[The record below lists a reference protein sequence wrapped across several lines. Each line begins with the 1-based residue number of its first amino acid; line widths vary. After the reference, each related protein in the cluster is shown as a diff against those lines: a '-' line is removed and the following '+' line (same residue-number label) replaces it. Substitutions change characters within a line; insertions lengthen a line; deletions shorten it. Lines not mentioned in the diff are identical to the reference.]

1 MFGEEND
8 LSAVVAVVCDLAV
21 DGLHDGVR
29 FTANVDGS
37 GEIGVGKR
45 VERGEEA

>member
-8 LSAVVAVVCDLAV
+8 LSAVVAVVRDLAV

-29 FTANVDGS
+29 FTANSDSAGEVGIGEWVES
-37 GEIGVGKR
+37 GE
-45 VERGEEA
+45 ET